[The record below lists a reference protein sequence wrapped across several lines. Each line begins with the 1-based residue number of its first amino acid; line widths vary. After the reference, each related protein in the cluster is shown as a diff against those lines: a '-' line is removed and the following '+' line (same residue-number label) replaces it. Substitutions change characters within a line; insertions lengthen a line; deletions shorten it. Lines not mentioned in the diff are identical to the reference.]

1 MDRVIYKRKREN
13 SKNNSS
19 SEGLKIFNNIFF
31 QIGFI
36 VISAVLLYSIYKSV
50 NITSIKL
57 DILNRA
63 EREVEELRLANLS
76 LSIEMLDMSTD
87 KYLEKEAR
95 NRLNYAGNN
104 EIAFVLPQ
112 NSLEYAQQQVEK
124 ILSKESSNS
133 RSSTQAGKESLDTW
147 VEFILKGV

>member
-1 MDRVIYKRKREN
+1 MDRVIYKRNREN
-13 SKNNSS
+13 SKSNSNG
-19 SEGLKIFNNIFF
+19 EGLKIFNNLFF

-36 VISAVLLYSIYKSV
+36 VISAILLYSIYKAV
-50 NITSIKL
+50 NITSVKL

-95 NRLNYAGNN
+95 NRLNYAGKN

-112 NSLEYAQQQVEK
+112 SSLEYANQQVEK
-124 ILSKESSNS
+124 ILNKQASKSIATNQ
-133 RSSTQAGKESLDTW
+133 TGKEALDAW